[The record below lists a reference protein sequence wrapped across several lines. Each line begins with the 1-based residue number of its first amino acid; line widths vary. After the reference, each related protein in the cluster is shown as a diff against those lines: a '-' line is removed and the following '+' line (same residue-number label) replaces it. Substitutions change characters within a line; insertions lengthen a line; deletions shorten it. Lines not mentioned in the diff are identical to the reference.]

1 MKCPV
6 SATLRP
12 KDMVFT
18 LQPVFHSC
26 LIMRDARF
34 FKHLKEVILLI
45 TAISAFKNPLKVE
58 ERKIT
63 SPVVLPG

>member
-6 SATLRP
+6 SATPRW

-18 LQPVFHSC
+18 LQPVFHTY

-34 FKHLKEVILLI
+34 LEHLKEVILLL
-45 TAISAFKNPLKVE
+45 TAISAIKNPIKIE
-58 ERKIT
+58 ERKTT